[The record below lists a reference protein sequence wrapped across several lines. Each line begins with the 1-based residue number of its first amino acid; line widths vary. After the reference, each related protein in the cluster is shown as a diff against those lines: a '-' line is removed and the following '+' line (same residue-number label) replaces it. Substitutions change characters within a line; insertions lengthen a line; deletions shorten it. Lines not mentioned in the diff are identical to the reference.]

1 MTGRGGTNLYGSIAR
16 RTAGGSFVRS
26 REMKSEI
33 RGKEGDAKWLEENQS
48 QQP

>member
-1 MTGRGGTNLYGSIAR
+1 MTGKGGANLCRFIAR